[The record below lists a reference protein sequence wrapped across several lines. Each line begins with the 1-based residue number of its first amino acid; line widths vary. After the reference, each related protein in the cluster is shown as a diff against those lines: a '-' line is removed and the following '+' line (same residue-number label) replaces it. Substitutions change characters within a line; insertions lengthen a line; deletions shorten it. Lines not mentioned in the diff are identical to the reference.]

1 MRWAAKLVNTLARD
15 THGCNV
21 GVIPRDVWPAEV
33 KAGKLR
39 DIVMS
44 NSNKRAETELVLFA
58 TIQKLFQKT
67 VPLRPP
73 STTPSACWQC

>member
-1 MRWAAKLVNTLARD
+1 MGCKFGQHNLHG
-15 THGCNV
+15 THLGATPSNV
-21 GVIPRDVWPAEV
+21 GRAEV

-67 VPLRPP
+67 VPPHAPPP
-73 STTPSACWQC
+73 STLLACGRS

>member
-1 MRWAAKLVNTLARD
+1 M
-15 THGCNV
+15 GE
-21 GVIPRDVWPAEV
+21 IPSDVWRAEV

-67 VPLRPP
+67 VPPPPPPP
-73 STTPSACWQC
+73 SPLSACGQS